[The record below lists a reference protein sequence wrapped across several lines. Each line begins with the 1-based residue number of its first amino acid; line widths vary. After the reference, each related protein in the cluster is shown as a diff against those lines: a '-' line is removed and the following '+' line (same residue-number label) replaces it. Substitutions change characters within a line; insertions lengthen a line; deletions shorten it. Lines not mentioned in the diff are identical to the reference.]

1 MSIADRVVLR
11 FRLSLPAFL
20 YAFRRWSFRVGN
32 PKIAI
37 VFPSFT
43 LLKGPSRLE
52 DRLGPVM
59 QRTVLVLEPSSCRVV
74 KEQVLRWF
82 EPVPGCMQGLA
93 VEPGIPVVLVE
104 RRFQQEQVEETQGIV
119 HHNMPTVPLSILVA
133 EPVAGIGGPALA
145 LLGLLQLV
153 QELLRLLQLLAGF
166 HPT

>member
-1 MSIADRVVLR
+1 
-11 FRLSLPAFL
+11 
-20 YAFRRWSFRVGN
+20 
-32 PKIAI
+32 
-37 VFPSFT
+37 
-43 LLKGPSRLE
+43 
-52 DRLGPVM
+52 M

-82 EPVPGCMQGLA
+82 EPVPDCMQGLA

-119 HHNMPTVPLSILVA
+119 HHNMPTVPLSSLVA
-133 EPVAGIGGPALA
+133 GRLQELAGQHLQ